1 MVVGLDVFRAYFG
14 DFPDHY
20 VIIGGTACDVVLTAE
35 GLTPRAT
42 KDIDIILVIEALNP
56 AFVERFW
63 QFIQD
68 GKYERKEESTDERR
82 YYRFA
87 NPATEGLPKQ
97 IELFAR
103 QPDVIVLPPDAH
115 LTPIP
120 VDDDLSSLSAILLND
135 EYYQYIIE
143 HSEVVDGLRMA
154 NTEALIV
161 LKAKAFL
168 EMNERLANGQ
178 HEDSKNIRKHKN
190 DVYRLGVL
198 LAAEGSFDLP
208 PLILSHMKS
217 FMEEAGKELPN
228 AAFFKELGAPGLDP
242 NVVHELIITSFKLN
256 EEGK

>member
-1 MVVGLDVFRAYFG
+1 MVVGLDVFRSYFG
-14 DFPDHY
+14 DFPDYY
-20 VIIGGTACDVVLTAE
+20 VIIGGTACDVALSAE

-56 AFVERFW
+56 AFVAKFW

-68 GKYERKEESTDERR
+68 GNYERREESADERR
-82 YYRFA
+82 YYRFV
-87 NPATEGLPKQ
+87 NPGTEGFPKQ

-103 QPDVIVLPPDAH
+103 QPDVVVLPADAH

-143 HSEVVDGLRMA
+143 HSEVEDGLRMA

-168 EMNERLANGQ
+168 EMNERLAKGQ
-178 HEDSKNIRKHKN
+178 HEDSKHIRKHKY

-198 LAAEGSFDLP
+198 LTAEDSFDLP
-208 PLILSHMKS
+208 PLILSHMKF
-217 FMEEAGKELPN
+217 FMLEAGKELPN

-242 NVVHELIITSFKLN
+242 NVLHDQIITSFKLN
-256 EEGK
+256 EEG

>member
-1 MVVGLDVFRAYFG
+1 MVVGLDVFRSYFG
-14 DFPDHY
+14 DFHDHY
-20 VIIGGTACDVVLTAE
+20 VIIGGTACDVVLTNE

-42 KDIDIILVIEALNP
+42 KDIDIILIIEALNP

-68 GKYERKEESTDERR
+68 GNYERREENADERR

-87 NPATEGLPKQ
+87 NPAAEGFPKQ

-120 VDDDLSSLSAILLND
+120 VDDDLSSLSSILLNE
-135 EYYQYIIE
+135 EYYEYMIA
-143 HSEVVDGLRMA
+143 HSTIVDGLRIA
-154 NTEALIV
+154 NPEALIV

-190 DVYRLGVL
+190 DVYRLGTL
-198 LAAEGSFDLP
+198 LATEDIFDLP
-208 PLILSHMKS
+208 PLILSHMKT
-217 FMEEAGKELPN
+217 FIQEAGKELPN

-242 NVVHELIITSFKLN
+242 QVVHELIITCFKLN
-256 EEGK
+256 EEG

>member
-1 MVVGLDVFRAYFG
+1 MVVGLDVFRQYFA

-20 VIIGGTACDVVLTAE
+20 VIIGGTACDVVLTEE

-42 KDIDIILVIEALNP
+42 KDIDIILIIEALNP
-56 AFVERFW
+56 EFVTRFW

-68 GKYERKEESTDERR
+68 GKYERKEESTDGRQ

-87 NPATEGLPKQ
+87 NPATGGFPKQ

-103 QPDVIVLPPDAH
+103 QPDVLVLPPEAH
-115 LTPIP
+115 LTPLP

-143 HSEVVDGLRMA
+143 HSDIDDGLRMA

-168 EMNERLANGQ
+168 EMNERLAVGV
-178 HEDSKNIRKHKN
+178 HTDSKYIRKHKN
-190 DVYRLGVL
+190 DVYRLGVIL
-198 LAAEGSFDLP
+198 TAEDSFDLP

-217 FMEEAGKELPN
+217 FMEEAAKELPT
-228 AAFFKELGAPGLDP
+228 AAFFKELGAPGLEP
-242 NVVHELIITSFKLN
+242 KVVHELIITSFKLN
-256 EEGK
+256 EEG

>member
-1 MVVGLDVFRAYFG
+1 MVVGLDVFRQYFA

-20 VIIGGTACDVVLTAE
+20 VIIGGTACDVVLSTE

-56 AFVERFW
+56 AFVAQFW

-68 GKYERKEESTDERR
+68 GNYERREESADERR

-87 NPATEGLPKQ
+87 NPAIDGFPKQ

-103 QPDVIVLPPDAH
+103 QPEVIVLPPDAH

-143 HSEVVDGLRMA
+143 HSEVLDGLRMA

-168 EMNERLANGQ
+168 EMNERLAKGQ
-178 HEDSKNIRKHKN
+178 HEDSKHIRKHKN

-198 LAAEGSFDLP
+198 LTAEDSFDLP

-217 FMEEAGKELPN
+217 FMEEAAKDLPN
-228 AAFFKELGAPGLDP
+228 ADFFKDLGAPGLDP
-242 NVVHELIITSFKLN
+242 KVVHEQIITSFKLN
-256 EEGK
+256 EEG